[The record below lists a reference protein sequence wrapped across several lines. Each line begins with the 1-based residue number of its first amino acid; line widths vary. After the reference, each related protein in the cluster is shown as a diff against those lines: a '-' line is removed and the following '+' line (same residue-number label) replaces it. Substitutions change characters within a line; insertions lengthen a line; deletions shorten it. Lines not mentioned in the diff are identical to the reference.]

1 MNKFLKVLKGFLI
14 KKNEIYKTMKLKSII
29 LLAFCFLTSYTGIA
43 QINNISEDEKNSYEL
58 TLNITNIKSK
68 GNLNISIMTDSLAYS
83 SNISS
88 SKTKSFKENIDKN
101 NFTKIISLPKG
112 KYLIQLYI
120 DENLNDKM
128 DSNFLGI
135 PKEQYGFSSKEI
147 IRFRK
152 PKFDEASFDLNK
164 NLTID
169 ITLQ

>member
-1 MNKFLKVLKGFLI
+1 
-14 KKNEIYKTMKLKSII
+14 MKLPSII
-29 LLAFCFLTSYTGIA
+29 KLAFCLLISYTGIA
-43 QINNISEDEKNSYEL
+43 QINKISEDEKNSYDL

-68 GNLNISIMTDSLAYS
+68 GNLMISIMTDSLAYS
-83 SNISS
+83 SNAFS

-101 NFTKIISLPKG
+101 NFTKIISLPKD

-169 ITLQ
+169 INLQ

>member
-29 LLAFCFLTSYTGIA
+29 LLAFCFLISYTGIA

-101 NFTKIISLPKG
+101 NFSKIISLPKG

-128 DSNFLGI
+128 DTNFLGI

>member
-1 MNKFLKVLKGFLI
+1 MQHQSV
-14 KKNEIYKTMKLKSII
+14 I
-29 LLAFCFLTSYTGIA
+29 LLAFCFLICYTGIA
-43 QINNISEDEKNSYEL
+43 QINNISEDVKNSYDL

-68 GNLNISIMTDSLAYS
+68 GNLMISIMTDSLAYS
-83 SNISS
+83 SNAFS

-101 NFTKIISLPKG
+101 NFTKIISLPKD

-128 DSNFLGI
+128 DTNFLGI

-152 PKFDEASFDLNK
+152 PNFDEASFDLKK

-169 ITLQ
+169 ITL

>member
-1 MNKFLKVLKGFLI
+1 
-14 KKNEIYKTMKLKSII
+14 MKLPSII
-29 LLAFCFLTSYTGIA
+29 KLAFCLLISYTGIA
-43 QINNISEDEKNSYEL
+43 QFNKISEDEKNSYDL

-68 GNLNISIMTDSLAYS
+68 GNLLVEIWTDSLAYNS
-83 SNISS
+83 DISS

-120 DENLNDKM
+120 DENLNNKM

-135 PKEQYGFSSKEI
+135 PNEQYGFSSKEI

-152 PKFDEASFDLNK
+152 PKFEEASFDLKK

>member
-1 MNKFLKVLKGFLI
+1 
-14 KKNEIYKTMKLKSII
+14 MKHQSII
-29 LLAFCFLTSYTGIA
+29 LLVFCFLISYTGIA

-101 NFTKIISLPKG
+101 NFTKTISLPKG

-128 DSNFLGI
+128 DTNFLGI

>member
-1 MNKFLKVLKGFLI
+1 
-14 KKNEIYKTMKLKSII
+14 MKLQSVI
-29 LLAFCFLTSYTGIA
+29 LLAFCFLISYTGTA
-43 QINNISEDEKNSYEL
+43 QINKISEEVKNSYDL

-68 GNLNISIMTDSLAYS
+68 GNLMISIMTDSLAYS
-83 SNISS
+83 SNTFS

-101 NFTKIISLPKG
+101 NFTKIISLPKD

-152 PKFDEASFDLNK
+152 PKFDEASFDLK
-164 NLTID
+164 NHLTID

>member
-1 MNKFLKVLKGFLI
+1 
-14 KKNEIYKTMKLKSII
+14 MKHQSVI
-29 LLAFCFLTSYTGIA
+29 LLAFLFLISYTGLA
-43 QINNISEDEKNSYEL
+43 QINKISEDVKNSYDL

-68 GNLNISIMTDSLAYS
+68 GNLMISIMTDSLAYS
-83 SNISS
+83 SNTFS

>member
-101 NFTKIISLPKG
+101 NFSKIISLPKG

-128 DSNFLGI
+128 DTNFLGI

>member
-1 MNKFLKVLKGFLI
+1 
-14 KKNEIYKTMKLKSII
+14 MKLQSVI
-29 LLAFCFLTSYTGIA
+29 LLAFCFLISYTGIA
-43 QINNISEDEKNSYEL
+43 QINKISEEVKNSYDL

-68 GNLNISIMTDSLAYS
+68 GNLMISIMTDSLAYS
-83 SNISS
+83 SNTFS

-101 NFTKIISLPKG
+101 NFTKIISLPKD

-152 PKFDEASFDLNK
+152 PKFDEASFDLK
-164 NLTID
+164 NHLTID

>member
-1 MNKFLKVLKGFLI
+1 
-14 KKNEIYKTMKLKSII
+14 MKLPSII
-29 LLAFCFLTSYTGIA
+29 KLAFCLLISYTGIA
-43 QINNISEDEKNSYEL
+43 QINKISEDEKNSYDL

-68 GNLNISIMTDSLAYS
+68 GNLLVEIWTDSLAYNS
-83 SNISS
+83 DISS

-120 DENLNDKM
+120 DENLNYKM

-152 PKFDEASFDLNK
+152 PKFEEASFDLKK

>member
-1 MNKFLKVLKGFLI
+1 
-14 KKNEIYKTMKLKSII
+14 MKLPSII
-29 LLAFCFLTSYTGIA
+29 TLAFCLLISYTGIA
-43 QINNISEDEKNSYEL
+43 QINKISEDEKNSYDL

-68 GNLNISIMTDSLAYS
+68 GNLLVEIWTDSLAYNS
-83 SNISS
+83 DISS

-152 PKFDEASFDLNK
+152 PKFEEASFDLKK

>member
-1 MNKFLKVLKGFLI
+1 M
-14 KKNEIYKTMKLKSII
+14 KKKKHQSII
-29 LLAFCFLTSYTGIA
+29 SLAFCFLISYTGIA
-43 QINNISEDEKNSYEL
+43 QINKISEDEKNSYEL

-68 GNLNISIMTDSLAYS
+68 GNLNISIMTDLLAYS

-101 NFTKIISLPKG
+101 NFSKIISLPKG

-128 DSNFLGI
+128 DTNFLGI

>member
-1 MNKFLKVLKGFLI
+1 
-14 KKNEIYKTMKLKSII
+14 MKLPSII
-29 LLAFCFLTSYTGIA
+29 ILAFCLLISYNGIA
-43 QINNISEDEKNSYEL
+43 QINKISEDEKNSYDL

-68 GNLNISIMTDSLAYS
+68 GNLLVEIWTDSLAYNS
-83 SNISS
+83 DISS

-135 PKEQYGFSSKEI
+135 PNEQYGFSSKEI

-152 PKFDEASFDLNK
+152 PKFEEASFDLKK

>member
-1 MNKFLKVLKGFLI
+1 
-14 KKNEIYKTMKLKSII
+14 MKHQSVI
-29 LLAFCFLTSYTGIA
+29 LLAFCFLISYTGIA
-43 QINNISEDEKNSYEL
+43 QINKISEEVKNSYDL

-68 GNLNISIMTDSLAYS
+68 GNLMISIMTDSLAYS
-83 SNISS
+83 SNTFS

-101 NFTKIISLPKG
+101 NFTKIISLPKD

-152 PKFDEASFDLNK
+152 PKFDEASFDLK
-164 NLTID
+164 NHLTID

>member
-1 MNKFLKVLKGFLI
+1 
-14 KKNEIYKTMKLKSII
+14 MKHQSVI
-29 LLAFCFLTSYTGIA
+29 LLAFLFLISYTGIA
-43 QINNISEDEKNSYEL
+43 QINKISEDEKNSYDL

-101 NFTKIISLPKG
+101 NFSKIISLPKG

>member
-1 MNKFLKVLKGFLI
+1 
-14 KKNEIYKTMKLKSII
+14 MKLPSII
-29 LLAFCFLTSYTGIA
+29 KLAFCLLISYTGIA
-43 QINNISEDEKNSYEL
+43 QINKISEDEKNSYDL

-68 GNLNISIMTDSLAYS
+68 GNLLVDIWTDSLAYNS
-83 SNISS
+83 DISS

-101 NFTKIISLPKG
+101 NFTKIISLPKD

-152 PKFDEASFDLNK
+152 PKFEEASFDLKK

>member
-1 MNKFLKVLKGFLI
+1 
-14 KKNEIYKTMKLKSII
+14 
-29 LLAFCFLTSYTGIA
+29 
-43 QINNISEDEKNSYEL
+43 
-58 TLNITNIKSK
+58 
-68 GNLNISIMTDSLAYS
+68 MTDSLAYS
-83 SNISS
+83 SNTSS

-101 NFTKIISLPKG
+101 NFTKIISLPKD

-128 DSNFLGI
+128 DTNFLGI
-135 PKEQYGFSSKEI
+135 PKEQYGFSLKEI

>member
-1 MNKFLKVLKGFLI
+1 
-14 KKNEIYKTMKLKSII
+14 MKLPSII
-29 LLAFCFLTSYTGIA
+29 TLAFCLLISYTGIA
-43 QINNISEDEKNSYEL
+43 QINKISEDEKNSYDL

-68 GNLNISIMTDSLAYS
+68 GNLLVEIWTDSLAYNS
-83 SNISS
+83 DISS

-120 DENLNDKM
+120 DENLNNKM

-135 PKEQYGFSSKEI
+135 PNEQYGFSSKEI

-152 PKFDEASFDLNK
+152 PKFEEASFDLKK

>member
-1 MNKFLKVLKGFLI
+1 
-14 KKNEIYKTMKLKSII
+14 MKLPSII
-29 LLAFCFLTSYTGIA
+29 KLAFCLLISYTGIA
-43 QINNISEDEKNSYEL
+43 QINKISEDEKNSYDL

-68 GNLNISIMTDSLAYS
+68 GNLLVDIWTDSLAYNS
-83 SNISS
+83 DISS

-152 PKFDEASFDLNK
+152 PKFEEASFDLKK

>member
-1 MNKFLKVLKGFLI
+1 
-14 KKNEIYKTMKLKSII
+14 MKLKSII
-29 LLAFCFLTSYTGIA
+29 LLAFWFLTSYTGIA

-101 NFTKIISLPKG
+101 NFTKTISLPKG

>member
-1 MNKFLKVLKGFLI
+1 
-14 KKNEIYKTMKLKSII
+14 MKLPSII
-29 LLAFCFLTSYTGIA
+29 KLAFCLLISYTGIS
-43 QINNISEDEKNSYEL
+43 QINKISEDEKNSYDL

-68 GNLNISIMTDSLAYS
+68 GNLLVDIWTDSLAYNS
-83 SNISS
+83 DISS

-120 DENLNDKM
+120 DENLNNKM

-135 PKEQYGFSSKEI
+135 PNEQYGFSSKEI

-152 PKFDEASFDLNK
+152 PKFEEASFDLKK

>member
-1 MNKFLKVLKGFLI
+1 
-14 KKNEIYKTMKLKSII
+14 MKLPSII
-29 LLAFCFLTSYTGIA
+29 TLAFCLLISYTGIA
-43 QINNISEDEKNSYEL
+43 QINKISEDEKNSYDL

-68 GNLNISIMTDSLAYS
+68 GNLLVEIWTDSLAYNS
-83 SNISS
+83 DISS

-101 NFTKIISLPKG
+101 NFTKIISLPKD

-152 PKFDEASFDLNK
+152 PKFDEASFDLK
-164 NLTID
+164 NHLTID

>member
-1 MNKFLKVLKGFLI
+1 
-14 KKNEIYKTMKLKSII
+14 MKLPSII
-29 LLAFCFLTSYTGIA
+29 ILAFCLLISYNGIA
-43 QINNISEDEKNSYEL
+43 QINKISEDEKNSYDL

-68 GNLNISIMTDSLAYS
+68 GNLLVEIWTDSLAYNS
-83 SNISS
+83 DISS

-120 DENLNDKM
+120 DENLNNKM

-135 PKEQYGFSSKEI
+135 PNEQYGFSSKEI

-152 PKFDEASFDLNK
+152 PKFEEASFDLKK

>member
-1 MNKFLKVLKGFLI
+1 
-14 KKNEIYKTMKLKSII
+14 MKLKSII
-29 LLAFCFLTSYTGIA
+29 LLAFWVLTSYTGIA

>member
-101 NFTKIISLPKG
+101 NFTKIISLPKD

-128 DSNFLGI
+128 DTNFLGI

>member
-1 MNKFLKVLKGFLI
+1 MQHQSV
-14 KKNEIYKTMKLKSII
+14 I
-29 LLAFCFLTSYTGIA
+29 LLAFCFLICYTGIA

-68 GNLNISIMTDSLAYS
+68 GNLNISIMTDLLAYS

-101 NFTKIISLPKG
+101 NFSKIISLPKG

-128 DSNFLGI
+128 DTNFLGI

-152 PKFDEASFDLNK
+152 PKFDEASFDLN
-164 NLTID
+164 NHLTID

>member
-101 NFTKIISLPKG
+101 NFTKIISLPKD

>member
-1 MNKFLKVLKGFLI
+1 
-14 KKNEIYKTMKLKSII
+14 MKLPSII
-29 LLAFCFLTSYTGIA
+29 TLAFCLLISYNGIA
-43 QINNISEDEKNSYEL
+43 QINKISEYEKNSYDL

-68 GNLNISIMTDSLAYS
+68 GNLLVEIWTDSLAYNS
-83 SNISS
+83 DISS

-128 DSNFLGI
+128 DTNFLGI

>member
-1 MNKFLKVLKGFLI
+1 
-14 KKNEIYKTMKLKSII
+14 MKHQSVI
-29 LLAFCFLTSYTGIA
+29 LLAFCFLICYTGIA
-43 QINNISEDEKNSYEL
+43 QINNISEDVKNSYDL

-68 GNLNISIMTDSLAYS
+68 GNLMISIMTDSLAYS
-83 SNISS
+83 SNAFS

-101 NFTKIISLPKG
+101 NFTKIISLPKD

-152 PKFDEASFDLNK
+152 PKFDEASFDLK
-164 NLTID
+164 NHLTID

>member
-1 MNKFLKVLKGFLI
+1 
-14 KKNEIYKTMKLKSII
+14 MKLPSII
-29 LLAFCFLTSYTGIA
+29 TLAFCLLISYTGIA
-43 QINNISEDEKNSYEL
+43 QINKISEDEKNSYDL

-68 GNLNISIMTDSLAYS
+68 GNLLVDIWTDSLAYNS
-83 SNISS
+83 DISS

-152 PKFDEASFDLNK
+152 PKFEEASFDLKK

>member
-128 DSNFLGI
+128 DTNFLGI

>member
-1 MNKFLKVLKGFLI
+1 
-14 KKNEIYKTMKLKSII
+14 MKLPSII
-29 LLAFCFLTSYTGIA
+29 ILAFCLLISYTGIA
-43 QINNISEDEKNSYEL
+43 QINKISEDEKNSYDL

-68 GNLNISIMTDSLAYS
+68 GNLLVEIWTDSLAYNS
-83 SNISS
+83 DISS

-120 DENLNDKM
+120 DENLNNKM

-135 PKEQYGFSSKEI
+135 PNEQYGFSSKEI

-152 PKFDEASFDLNK
+152 PKFEEASFDLKK

>member
-1 MNKFLKVLKGFLI
+1 
-14 KKNEIYKTMKLKSII
+14 MKHQSVI
-29 LLAFCFLTSYTGIA
+29 LLAFCFLISYTGIA
-43 QINNISEDEKNSYEL
+43 QINKISEEVKNSYDL

-68 GNLNISIMTDSLAYS
+68 GNLMISIMTDSLAYS
-83 SNISS
+83 SNAFS

-101 NFTKIISLPKG
+101 NFTKIISLPKD

-152 PKFDEASFDLNK
+152 PKFDEASFDLK
-164 NLTID
+164 NHLTID

>member
-1 MNKFLKVLKGFLI
+1 
-14 KKNEIYKTMKLKSII
+14 MKLQSVI
-29 LLAFCFLTSYTGIA
+29 LLAFCFLISYTGIA
-43 QINNISEDEKNSYEL
+43 QINKISEEVKNSYDL

-68 GNLNISIMTDSLAYS
+68 GNLMISIMTDSLAYS
-83 SNISS
+83 SNAFS

-101 NFTKIISLPKG
+101 NFTKIISLPKD

-152 PKFDEASFDLNK
+152 PKFDEASFDLK
-164 NLTID
+164 NHLTID

>member
-1 MNKFLKVLKGFLI
+1 
-14 KKNEIYKTMKLKSII
+14 MKLPSII
-29 LLAFCFLTSYTGIA
+29 KLAFCLLISYTGIA
-43 QINNISEDEKNSYEL
+43 QINKISEDEKNSYDL

-68 GNLNISIMTDSLAYS
+68 GNLLVEIWTDSLAYNS
-83 SNISS
+83 DISS

-135 PKEQYGFSSKEI
+135 PNEQYGFSSKEI

-152 PKFDEASFDLNK
+152 PKFEEASFDLKK

>member
-1 MNKFLKVLKGFLI
+1 M
-14 KKNEIYKTMKLKSII
+14 KKKKHQSII

-43 QINNISEDEKNSYEL
+43 QINNISEDEKKSYEL

-68 GNLNISIMTDSLAYS
+68 GNLIISIMIDSLAYS

-101 NFTKIISLPKG
+101 NFTKIISLPKD

-120 DENLNDKM
+120 DENLNDKI
-128 DSNFLGI
+128 DYNFLGI

-152 PKFDEASFDLNK
+152 PKFDEASFDLKK

>member
-1 MNKFLKVLKGFLI
+1 
-14 KKNEIYKTMKLKSII
+14 MKLPSII
-29 LLAFCFLTSYTGIA
+29 KLAFCLLISYTGIA
-43 QINNISEDEKNSYEL
+43 QINKISEDEKNSYDL

-68 GNLNISIMTDSLAYS
+68 GNLLVEIWTDSLAYNS
-83 SNISS
+83 DISS

-152 PKFDEASFDLNK
+152 PKFEEASFDLKK